1 VKHLLCEFL
10 DWCELAR
17 LNLRAVAALTR
28 RAPSRW
34 RHRSELRISLQ
45 KPLSLPSHS
54 RGLTGW
60 IRAVKIEGIN
70 SYGEPA
76 RSEDLKAAL
85 LTVPVACPQLQS
97 LTLSLVA
104 FDLQAGA
111 ATVACLAAL
120 AERLESLSV
129 EFQSMSLL
137 AANVLL
143 Q

>member
-1 VKHLLCEFL
+1 V
-10 DWCELAR
+10 
-17 LNLRAVAALTR
+17 LTPGGVR
-28 RAPSRW
+28 
-34 RHRSELRISLQ
+34 RSELCISLE
-45 KPLSLPSHS
+45 KPLCLPSHS
-54 RGLTGW
+54 RGLSRW
-60 IRAVKIEGIN
+60 VRAVEIN
-70 SYGEPA
+70 GTSIGGESA
-76 RSEDLKAAL
+76 RSVELTAAL